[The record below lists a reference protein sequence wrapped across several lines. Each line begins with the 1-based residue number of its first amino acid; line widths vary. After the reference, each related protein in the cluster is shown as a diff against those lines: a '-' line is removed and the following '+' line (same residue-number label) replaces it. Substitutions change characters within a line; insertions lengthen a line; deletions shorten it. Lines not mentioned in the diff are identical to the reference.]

1 MRRNRRGASLV
12 EYVSVM
18 AIGAAVLAGGALA
31 LGDLTRATFDQAGR
45 HLAFASKE
53 KRPAEPLAAQP
64 VEVVAEQ
71 LPIIPWWG
79 AALLLGCGA
88 IGLVFVSLRKS
99 PPAVSPAPLSEPEQ
113 TPIVPERMEAQ
124 FIAKRQQ
131 ILQVLDRELWCVF
144 DGRISIKDVLTDCP
158 TSVRPDAPLARV
170 RATMQE
176 ERIHHL
182 LVIDMQGQLQG
193 VISDRDLRDSDGA
206 VASDVMTRSPATG
219 TPATPVANAISLM
232 LDRSISSLPVI
243 DANRVVGI
251 VTTSDM
257 LMTLQCCV
265 QLLQRLASTMWQPG
279 VALGESWSDDNLAA
293 AASASGDGTGRLF
306 DVVQAMN
313 ASHP

>member
-1 MRRNRRGASLV
+1 
-12 EYVSVM
+12 M

-31 LGDLTRATFDQAGR
+31 LGDAARATFDNIGR
-45 HLAFASKE
+45 QLAFAPNE
-53 KRPAEPLAAQP
+53 KRPADALQTQP
-64 VEVVAEQ
+64 TVAVAEH
-71 LPIIPWWG
+71 PHIIPWWG

-88 IGLVFVSLRKS
+88 IGLVFVGLRK
-99 PPAVSPAPLSEPEQ
+99 PRVTAPAATAEVEE
-113 TPIVPERMEAQ
+113 TPIVPERLEAQ

-158 TSVRPDAPLARV
+158 TTVRPDAPLARV

-206 VASDVMTRSPATG
+206 VASDVMTRNPATV

-243 DANRVVGI
+243 DENRVVGI

-279 VALGESWSDDNLAA
+279 VALGESWSEDNLAA
-293 AASASGDGTGRLF
+293 ATSTSGDGTGRLF

-313 ASHP
+313 ASQQ